1 LIHVSQAAFARPDFA
16 FSSGPAACFRRR
28 HAERAGS
35 GHSRAGPHRLVR
47 AGLERFLSRRPCR
60 VSVRRYPPRL
70 PAAGTAGTTG
80 PGFGFNTDG
89 FAGGGQVGYNWQI
102 DRFVVGG
109 EADISWANLDGS
121 RTIPGGTVSVQSDW
135 LSTVRGRA
143 GVTFDRVFIYGT
155 GGIAFTSLETSVTG
169 AGVPAASDKNTLTGW
184 TAGAGIEVALTENL
198 SVKGEYLWVDFSD
211 EPFALGGPRAV
222 PGDLDGSYA
231 RVGLNYKLN
240 LF

>member
-1 LIHVSQAAFARPDFA
+1 MLRKSLLLGLTASSLLAPAAAFAADVLNAPA
-16 FSSGPAACFRRR
+16 PAIPAPAPIVSSAHDWSGLYLVL
-28 HAERAGS
+28 HAGYLFGDTHLGFPPPGS
-35 GHSRAGPHRLVR
+35 
-47 AGLERFLSRRPCR
+47 
-60 VSVRRYPPRL
+60 
-70 PAAGTAGTTG
+70 AGTTG
-80 PGFGFNTDG
+80 PGFGFDTDG

-102 DRFVVGG
+102 DRFVLGG

-121 RTIPGGTVSVQSDW
+121 RGIPGGTVSVQSDW

-143 GVTFDRVFIYGT
+143 GVTFDRVLVYGT
-155 GGIAFTSLETSVTG
+155 GGVAFTSLETSVAGTG
-169 AGVPAASDKNTLTGW
+169 VTAASDKNTLTGW
-184 TAGAGIEVALTENL
+184 TIGAGIEVALTENL

-211 EPFALGGPRAV
+211 EPYALGGPRAV